1 MKRRVL
7 VVALGA
13 VALLALPHRAAASPI
28 GPVPYLSFADSPFS
42 GRSFSWFYLEDFED
56 GLLNTPGVSVGPA
69 SVAIAVGGFTDS
81 VDGDDGVI
89 DGSGSNGHSL
99 WSNFATS
106 VIAFDFSAAVL
117 GDLPTHVG
125 LVWTDVGN
133 VSAGSYGFAGVT
145 FEAFDQNGATLGISA
160 PIVLGDGAISGQ
172 TAEDRFFGAIN
183 DGGIS
188 RIEIRSPDTN
198 DWEVDHL
205 QYGFAPQRALEVE
218 PVPEPA
224 TFGLLLTGLG
234 FVVRKRRLR
243 HGYRNRLSADQTP
256 GS

>member
-1 MKRRVL
+1 MRRQVL
-7 VVALGA
+7 VVAIFA
-13 VALLALPHRAAASPI
+13 VALVALPHRAAASSI
-28 GPVPYLSFADSPFS
+28 GPIPYLSFSDSPFD
-42 GRSFSWFYLEDFED
+42 GGPFSWFYLEDFED
-56 GLLNTPGVSVGPA
+56 GLLNTPGVSVGPS

-106 VIAFDFSAAVL
+106 MFAFDFSAAAL
-117 GDLPTHVG
+117 GNLPTHVG
-125 LVWTDVGN
+125 LVWTDAGN
-133 VSAGSYGFAGVT
+133 VTVGSYGFAAVT
-145 FEAFDQNGATLGISA
+145 FEAFDENGATLGIST

-188 RIEIRSPDTN
+188 RIEIRSPGTN

-205 QYGFAPQRALEVE
+205 QYGFDPQLALQAE

-234 FVVRKRRLR
+234 FVVRKRRR
-243 HGYRNRLSADQTP
+243 AREA
-256 GS
+256 

>member
-1 MKRRVL
+1 MSMESSLMRRRVL
-7 VVALGA
+7 AIAFSA
-13 VALLALPHRAAASPI
+13 VALVALPHRAAASSI
-28 GPVPYLSFADSPFS
+28 GPVPYLSFADSPFN
-42 GRSFSWFYLEDFED
+42 GGSFSWFYLEDFED
-56 GLLNTPGVSVGPA
+56 GLLNTPGVSVSP
-69 SVAIAVGGFTDS
+69 STVAIAVGGFTDS

-99 WSNFATS
+99 WSNFSTS
-106 VIAFDFSAAVL
+106 LIAFDFSAAVL
-117 GDLPTHVG
+117 GDFPTHVG

-133 VSAGSYGFAGVT
+133 VTVGSYGFAGVT
-145 FEAFDQNGATLGISA
+145 FEAFDENGASLGISA
-160 PIVLGDGAISGQ
+160 PVVLGDGAISGQ

-188 RIEIRSPDTN
+188 RIEMRSLDTN

-205 QYGFAPQRALEVE
+205 QYGLASQRTLEAE

-234 FVVRKRRLR
+234 FVVRKRQIR
-243 HGYRNRLSADQTP
+243 HRGAE
-256 GS
+256 